1 VIRHRAVS
9 LEALHGALLKGY
21 TVTAEIFGASAAGL
35 GGVAAQIGADVPSIM
50 AGLLTAFGGE
60 LEAWLAARGVK
71 AT

>member
-1 VIRHRAVS
+1 
-9 LEALHGALLKGY
+9 
-21 TVTAEIFGASAAGL
+21 VTAEIFGASAAGL